1 MPFFKPHAQKQ
12 CASCVKLQ
20 AFLTPKA
27 IKVGVRVRDLKDGRN
42 KGRIG
47 MLCRNK
53 GRIGVI
59 SMPFDSYGDCKMK
72 YDDGTESGWRKANDL
87 EVLMD
92 PYDAAARAFC
102 RNPIPKA
109 AGVVA
114 SLARLSTTTANLAF
128 KRNQYKRRGW
138 CYFEQQISQ
147 MGTPGT
153 MVLDL
158 GFLWGMMRRHG
169 CEDLEAFVAQYPKM
183 GAEQIPEKWEH
194 FVQAHGQY
202 GIVVNL
208 VSARDE
214 MPMVPE
220 KFDIELDSLVFTN
233 NSDRKMVSKIY
244 KRVFDDLFASPDVET
259 LDFSGLGWS
268 FDVKDFADTTLK
280 HCGER
285 LRILNLSNNYD
296 LQGDLSDIVSP
307 LKNLEEL
314 DLANNQA
321 MTGDIKVLEACQKLI
336 KLNLK
341 KCKVSGKLFLG
352 TFPVGLRT
360 MSAFPVEYSILWE

>member
-1 MPFFKPHAQKQ
+1 M
-12 CASCVKLQ
+12 
-20 AFLTPKA
+20 
-27 IKVGVRVRDLKDGRN
+27 
-42 KGRIG
+42 
-47 MLCRNK
+47 
-53 GRIGVI
+53 
-59 SMPFDSYGDCKMK
+59 GD
-72 YDDGTESGWRKANDL
+72 
-87 EVLMD
+87 EVQV
-92 PYDAAARAFC
+92 PE
-102 RNPIPKA
+102 
-109 AGVVA
+109 
-114 SLARLSTTTANLAF
+114 T
-128 KRNQYKRRGW
+128 W
-138 CYFEQQISQ
+138 EQ
-147 MGTPGT
+147 
-153 MVLDL
+153 
-158 GFLWGMMRRHG
+158 
-169 CEDLEAFVAQYPKM
+169 
-183 GAEQIPEKWEH
+183 
-194 FVQAHGQY
+194 FVQAHGVY

-208 VSARDE
+208 VSARDD

-268 FDVKDFADTTLK
+268 FHVNDFADTTLK

-336 KLNLK
+336 KLHLQ
-341 KCKVSGKLFLG
+341 KCKFSGKFS
-352 TFPVGLRT
+352 VV
-360 MSAFPVEYSILWE
+360 AF